1 MSWRLASRL
10 SVLLSAIL
18 VIIIILIVTHGSSNS
33 QAASLQGTA
42 LGGVNAPNFR
52 LTDQF
57 GKSISLSQF
66 RGQPVV
72 LTFLYTHCPNTCPLI
87 ADKLHLTLTK
97 MGSDSSKVAV
107 LAVSTDPQNDTI
119 QAAYQFSQVHHLL
132 NQWHFLVGTKAA
144 LSPIWSAYSVYA
156 AAVTPTASDT
166 NTVDHTVAI
175 YVIDKQGREQI
186 YLGEDFDPNVLA
198 SDLQTLL
205 KQ

>member
-18 VIIIILIVTHGSSNS
+18 VIIVIFIITHGAQGS
-33 QAASLQGTA
+33 QAASLQGTD
-42 LGGVNAPNFR
+42 LGSVNAPDFR
-52 LTDQF
+52 LNDQF
-57 GKSISLSQF
+57 GNAISLSHF

-72 LTFLYTHCPNTCPLI
+72 LTFLYTHCPDTCPLI
-87 ADKLHLTLTK
+87 ADKLHLALGK
-97 MGSDSSKVAV
+97 LGSSSTRVGV
-107 LAVSTDPQNDTI
+107 LAVSTDPKNDTT
-119 QAAYQFSQVHHLL
+119 QSAYQFSQTHHLL
-132 NQWHFLVGTKAA
+132 NQWHFLVGTQAT
-144 LSPIWSAYSVYA
+144 LTPIWSAYSVYA
-156 AAVTPTASDT
+156 ASTTPTASDN

-175 YVIDKQGREQI
+175 YLIDKQGHERI